1 MPVRRGMLSEP
12 TVCHSPSSPKVPL
25 RVTAKMTANFMDAGA
40 RVRMAVESRL
50 LISIVSGPL
59 RTSADA
65 SKGGLQN
72 RLRALETRAILSRVL
87 LYVGAVPEC
96 FR

>member
-1 MPVRRGMLSEP
+1 MLSEP
-12 TVCHSPSSPKVPL
+12 TVCHGPSSPKVPP

-50 LISIVSGPL
+50 LISIVNGPL

-65 SKGGLQN
+65 SKAVFKTV
-72 RLRALETRAILSRVL
+72 LRGVH
-87 LYVGAVPEC
+87 
-96 FR
+96 